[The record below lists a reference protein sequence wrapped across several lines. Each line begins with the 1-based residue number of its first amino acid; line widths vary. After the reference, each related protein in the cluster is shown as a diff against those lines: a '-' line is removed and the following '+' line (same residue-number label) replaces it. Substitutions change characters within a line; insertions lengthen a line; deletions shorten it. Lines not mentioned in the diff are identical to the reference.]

1 MRVPSVNARITIIPF
16 YDMTKNIEADLLKFI
31 RDLDSE
37 NLHDP
42 MLNQDVDLI
51 DGGYI
56 DSFGIVELIVFV
68 QGQWGVDLG
77 GADFYA
83 NNMRRISGIAA
94 VIVGMK
100 G

>member
-1 MRVPSVNARITIIPF
+1 
-16 YDMTKNIEADLLKFI
+16 MTKNIEADLLKFI
-31 RDLDSE
+31 RDSDPE
-37 NLHDP
+37 NQNDP
-42 MLNQDVDLI
+42 MLNEDVDLI

-56 DSFGIVELIVFV
+56 DSFGMVELIVFV
-68 QGQWGVDLG
+68 QSQWEVDLG

-94 VIVGMK
+94 VIAGMM

>member
-1 MRVPSVNARITIIPF
+1 
-16 YDMTKNIEADLLKFI
+16 MTKNIEADLLKFI
-31 RDLDSE
+31 RDFDPE
-37 NLHDP
+37 NQNDP

-56 DSFGIVELIVFV
+56 DSFGMVELIVFV
-68 QGQWGVDLG
+68 QSQWGVDLG

-83 NNMRRISGIAA
+83 NNMRSISGIAA
-94 VIVGMK
+94 VIAGIM